1 MLHGIINK
9 QGNYLG
15 VRVNISEK
23 ILFNMFTYKSL
34 ASGALFLGI
43 LVNAD
48 NKLMDLCYRC
58 YIIFFISYLQKSMI
72 LKILRYK

>member
-23 ILFNMFTYKSL
+23 ILFNMFSYKSL

-58 YIIFFISYLQKSMI
+58 YIIFFISYLQMSII

>member
-1 MLHGIINK
+1 MFSYKSNK
-9 QGNYLG
+9 
-15 VRVNISEK
+15 VAK
-23 ILFNMFTYKSL
+23 IRNRYNQVPHLTQDKSL

-58 YIIFFISYLQKSMI
+58 YIIFFISYLQMSII